1 MFGVYWGIGYSKK
14 WTETYMAAW
23 RGRGRQWVYKSWKRE
38 QAAATARS
46 DVYKGLDNPDGQVEI
61 WTPIGTPKVDG
72 NTITVKA
79 RRNFDVKDSSKNLF
93 WKNKDRDFFLHTN
106 KLWFVGYFDKQTK

>member
-46 DVYKGLDNPDGQVEI
+46 DVYKGLDNPDG
-61 WTPIGTPKVDG
+61 
-72 NTITVKA
+72 
-79 RRNFDVKDSSKNLF
+79 
-93 WKNKDRDFFLHTN
+93 
-106 KLWFVGYFDKQTK
+106 